1 MPRRQSR
8 RALLRASGI
17 ILASG
22 LAGCE
27 IRRRESGGT
36 AEPTDEST
44 PGSDGRETVS
54 PGTTYRF
61 FVENSIDPSH
71 LEEAEGIS
79 PSASATVGLE
89 AQRNPESGEREQLF
103 AREVDLGTG
112 RTRQFE
118 DAFTTDPEGPEYV
131 VRAQLQ
137 SFEEYRPRHMSGTA
151 AHRFVPGGFQAPTAD
166 VFRVTVASI
175 PTADAAFTPA
185 ISMEIGTES

>member
-8 RALLRASGI
+8 RALLRAGGI
-17 ILASG
+17 VLAAG

-27 IRRRESGGT
+27 IRRRDSSET
-36 AEPTDEST
+36 AEPTAAST
-44 PGSDGRETVS
+44 PADDGRETVT
-54 PGTTYRF
+54 PGTTYGF
-61 FVENSIDPSH
+61 FVENRIDPSH

-79 PSASATVGLE
+79 PSASAAVGLE
-89 AQRNPESGEREQLF
+89 VQRNPEAGEREQLF
-103 AREVDLGTG
+103 ARKVDLGTG
-112 RTRQFE
+112 QTRRIE
-118 DAFTTDPEGPEYV
+118 DAITTDPAGPEYV

-185 ISMEIGTES
+185 ISMEVGSDS